1 MMLWNVVLAL
11 LWMLITNLFSAANL
25 VVGLVVGLVILA
37 TFGAPLG
44 GAAYARRLWR
54 IVGLV
59 VFFLKEMVVAN
70 LKMAY
75 FTVMPLNRIRP
86 GIVAVPL
93 EPMSDAAVTLLA
105 NLTTLTPGTLSVE
118 VSADRRVLYVHSME
132 VDDPEAVARDVKRG
146 FEARVLEIVR

>member
-1 MMLWNVVLAL
+1 MLWNIVLAL

-25 VVGLVVGLVILA
+25 VVGLAVGLAILA
-37 TFGAPLG
+37 TFGSPLG

-54 IVGLV
+54 IVGLL
-59 VFFLKEMVVAN
+59 VFFLKEMLVAN

-75 FTVMPLNRIRP
+75 FTLMPLSRIRP

-93 EPMSDAAVTLLA
+93 EPMSEGALTLLA
-105 NLTTLTPGTLSVE
+105 NLITLTPGTLSVE

-132 VDDPEAVARDVKRG
+132 VDDPEAVSRDVKRG